1 MLYLLTIP
9 NDLGIFGDVR
19 GEGLAQHFQRGSKMA
34 VKFVQFHTTQGDR
47 FFTYSK
53 SGLSLEKYFKTE
65 KAARSWAAKNGRQV
79 LSVEYI

>member
-1 MLYLLTIP
+1 
-9 NDLGIFGDVR
+9 
-19 GEGLAQHFQRGSKMA
+19 MA

-65 KAARSWAAKNGRQV
+65 KAARSWAAKNGREV